1 MMQIALF
8 CGVSLKTVG
17 LILKGMWSK
26 LTIKKK
32 NQAVWQNKERIYY
45 PSMQPR
51 LYTKLSKGV
60 PQQRC
65 KLA

>member
-8 CGVSLKTVG
+8 CGVSLKTIG

-32 NQAVWQNKERIYY
+32 SSSLAKQRED
-45 PSMQPR
+45 
-51 LYTKLSKGV
+51 LLSID
-60 PQQRC
+60 
-65 KLA
+65 AT